1 MRNLARLRGFIQS
14 FTRLIEHF
22 GDDEERIFVDGK
34 ELLSELIMDEIGSR
48 CIC

>member
-22 GDDEERIFVDGK
+22 GDDEERIFVDG
-34 ELLSELIMDEIGSR
+34 ERASIRAYQS
-48 CIC
+48 